1 MMNRKIIIIV
11 AFGMLI
17 LSTAC
22 AQQEIEKLINDANNV
37 KIEQPAGEEI
47 QLQQEGIGPLE
58 ITPPSPGEEPNFAPS
73 SAGGGGNIS
82 STGGRTTSEAGTGEQ
97 GLVESKAPSGLTLE
111 QEISQTVNWLSYQD
125 QTYRFSVDYPE
136 SYMILP
142 EEGLS
147 LGSEPG
153 LLMNV
158 RFLDQQLASGDTADL
173 EIPDF
178 TIEIYDLGNQTLEAF
193 LEVNLEQG
201 ELERYKLGDLSGFRV
216 YLNQMIAPNEFY
228 YFADHGFV
236 YKLTPLGLYS
246 QEMLDSFQV
255 R

>member
-1 MMNRKIIIIV
+1 MNRKIIIIV

-73 SAGGGGNIS
+73 AAGGGGNIS

-97 GLVESKAPSGLTLE
+97 GMVESKAPSGLTLE
-111 QEISQTVNWLSYQD
+111 QEISQTVNWLTYQD
-125 QTYRFSVDYPE
+125 QTFRFSINYPE
-136 SYMILP
+136 KLVILP
-142 EEGLS
+142 ENDPSAATQPEVIHQ
-147 LGSEPG
+147 
-153 LLMNV
+153 V
-158 RFLDQQLASGDTADL
+158 RFLDQQLARGDTADL

-236 YKLTPLGLYS
+236 YKLTPLGMYG

-255 R
+255 Q

>member
-1 MMNRKIIIIV
+1 MNRKIIIIV

-22 AQQEIEKLINDANNV
+22 AQQEIENLINDANNV

-47 QLQQEGIGPLE
+47 QLQQEGIGPIE
-58 ITPPSPGEEPNFAPS
+58 ITPLSPGDEGSFAPS
-73 SAGGGGNIS
+73 TDGDGGNIS
-82 STGGRTTSEAGTGEQ
+82 SKGERTTNEASGGEP
-97 GLVESKAPSGLTLE
+97 GMIESKSPSGLTLE
-111 QEISQTVNWLSYQD
+111 EEISQVVNWLSYQD
-125 QTYRFSVDYPE
+125 QTYRFSIDYPE

-178 TIEIYDLGNQTLEAF
+178 TIEIFDLGNQTLETF
-193 LEVNLEQG
+193 LEDNLERG
-201 ELERYKLGDLSGFRV
+201 ERERYKLGDLSGFRV

-228 YFADHGFV
+228 YFAEYGFV
-236 YKLTPLGLYS
+236 YKLTPLGMYS